1 MMVSLFDTDS
11 LLVIDVGSVS
21 TRAVLFDVV
30 DGQYRYLG
38 SGEAPT
44 TLDAPYKNISE
55 GVRQAI
61 DQLQRI
67 TGRVLIGPDEE
78 LIMPSSSNGSGV
90 DRFAATMSAG
100 EPINVVAVGLLE
112 DVSLESARRLA
123 MTTYSK
129 VLQVISLN
137 DRRRVD
143 ARINTIV
150 RLRPDPI
157 LVAGGTQD
165 GASQSVLNLL
175 EPVGLA
181 CYLLPPAHRPE
192 VLFAGNKGLRDEVR
206 SSLAD
211 VTTLH
216 FAPNIRPALEVEQLD
231 AAQLQI
237 AKTFARLRARK
248 IMGVDELNS
257 WAGGDMLPTAT
268 TFGRII
274 RILSKV
280 LSEKK
285 GVLGLDV
292 GASAT
297 VLSTAVSGDM
307 ALGVFPQFGLGTG
320 LSELLNYIQLTDI
333 LRWLGEEIS
342 PEDVRGYLLNKS
354 LYPASLPVT
363 TEEMAIE
370 HAITRQIIQ
379 SAVKFSAKG
388 FPEKARTSGTGLLPL
403 VDPILATGS
412 VLTKAPSLAHS
423 ALMILDGLQP
433 VGVSSL
439 ILDQNH
445 IASALGAAAA
455 VNPLLAVQ
463 VLNSSSFLHLGTVI
477 TPVGR
482 ARAGT
487 PVLRVTM
494 QHQGGHEN
502 NLEIKYGMLEVL
514 PLPYGQRASIKLQPL
529 HRFDVGMGVPGRGG
543 RIEDVTGGLLG
554 VIIDARGRPLV
565 LPGDR
570 GKNQELIRKWLSTL
584 GGLS

>member
-1 MMVSLFDTDS
+1 MMVSLIDTDS

-38 SGEAPT
+38 TGEAPT
-44 TLDAPYKNISE
+44 TVEAPYQNISE
-55 GVRQAI
+55 GVRRAI
-61 DQLQRI
+61 DHLQRI

-78 LIMPSSSNGSGV
+78 LIMPTSSGGSGV

-100 EPINVVAVGLLE
+100 EPINIVAVGLLE

-150 RLRPDPI
+150 RLRPDLI
-157 LVAGGTQD
+157 VVAGGTQD
-165 GASQSVLNLL
+165 GASQSVLKLL

-181 CYLLPPAHRPE
+181 CYLMPEVHRPE
-192 VLFAGNKGLRDEVR
+192 VLFAGNKELREDVR
-206 SSLAD
+206 SNLAG

-216 FAPNIRPALEVEQLD
+216 FAPNIRPALEIEQLD

-237 AKTFARLRARK
+237 AKTYARLRARK

-257 WAGGDMLPTAT
+257 WAGGGLLPTAT

-297 VLSTAVSGDM
+297 ILSTGVSGDL
-307 ALGVFPQFGLGTG
+307 ALGVYPQLGLGAG
-320 LSELLNYIQLTDI
+320 LSELLNYIQLPDI
-333 LRWLGEEIS
+333 LRWTGEETT
-342 PEDVRGYLLNKS
+342 PEDIREYLLNKS
-354 LYPASLPVT
+354 LYPASLPIT

-379 SAVKFSAKG
+379 SAVKYSVKG
-388 FPEKARTSGTGLLPL
+388 FPDKINSSRAGLLPW

-433 VGVSSL
+433 VGVTSL

-477 TPVGR
+477 SPVGR
-482 ARAGT
+482 ARPGT
-487 PVLRVTM
+487 PVLRLTI
-494 QHQGGHEN
+494 QYQGGHEN
-502 NLEIKYGMLEVL
+502 NLEVKHGMLEVL

-554 VIIDARGRPLV
+554 VIVDARGRPLI
-565 LPGDR
+565 LPDDR
-570 GKNQELIRKWLSTL
+570 SKSQELITRWLSTL
-584 GGLS
+584 GGRA